1 MINTRQAVQAGDTP
15 EKISISMITQDLQ
28 DGITKAEMSIKYSIK
43 PWEVDEMF
51 KHPLL
56 KGRRPARKRALS
68 FSFVDDVTEDTSEP
82 QFSEREESTQF
93 PSSMEDVTDEVDLNL
108 NERVAQE
115 RANAFKQTYAS
126 SGICIAAQEAL
137 NPNQVTLE
145 QAIDEAIDT
154 VTEVKNQKQETQE
167 AIIDMLSPTE
177 FETEITGVSKG
188 ETTNFIEDTLKEAED
203 ELEMPSFNDTLDLV
217 EEQEIEAGEEEE
229 EVEVDE
235 FDSFQL

>member
-15 EKISISMITQDLQ
+15 EQISISMITQDLQ
-28 DGITKAEMSIKYSIK
+28 DGVTKAEMSIKYNIK

-56 KGRRPARKRALS
+56 KGKRPARKRTLS

-82 QFSEREESTQF
+82 EFAKRKADLIEE
-93 PSSMEDVTDEVDLNL
+93 VEVD
-108 NERVAQE
+108 
-115 RANAFKQTYAS
+115 
-126 SGICIAAQEAL
+126 
-137 NPNQVTLE
+137 PNQVTLE
-145 QAIDEAIDT
+145 QAIDEAIVDGFNEDLT
-154 VTEVKNQKQETQE
+154 DEEIQMEKDVKNG
-167 AIIDMLSPTE
+167 LY
-177 FETEITGVSKG
+177 G